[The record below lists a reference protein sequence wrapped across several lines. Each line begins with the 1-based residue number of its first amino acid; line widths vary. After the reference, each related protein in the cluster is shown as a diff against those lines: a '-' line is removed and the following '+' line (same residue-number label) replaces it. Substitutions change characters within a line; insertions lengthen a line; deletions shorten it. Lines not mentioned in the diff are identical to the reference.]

1 MLMMSENPEPDLTI
15 DTLDLAVQLTTA
27 WLSNQNTRASETQV
41 LDFLREMHSAVEKL
55 LDTRA
60 HQEPAKT
67 ALEHV
72 PAVSVRKSLAS
83 KDHIISLINGK
94 PYRTLRRHLAIHG
107 LTPSEYRERYGLKAD
122 YPMVATTYS
131 EARRTMAKKIGLGGK
146 TGMTRKTG
154 ANVAN
159 SRDKSA
165 SVS

>member
-1 MLMMSENPEPDLTI
+1 MMSENPEPGPTI

-41 LDFLREMHSAVEKL
+41 LAFLREMHGAVEQL
-55 LDTRA
+55 LGTSTHEA
-60 HQEPAKT
+60 LAKT

-83 KDHIISLINGK
+83 KDHIISMINGK

-122 YPMVATTYS
+122 YPMVAMTYS
-131 EARRTMAKKIGLGGK
+131 EARRTMAKKMGLGGK
-146 TGMTRKTG
+146 AGMTRKAG
-154 ANVAN
+154 ATAAK
-159 SRDKSA
+159 SKDKPE